1 MEDLIFV
8 KKLRGGSFEA
18 KSIAKMRNSRNIL
31 IRNKVRKELNE
42 INRNY
47 TKLGI
52 VSREKEE
59 RLEGVAKSFRI

>member
-1 MEDLIFV
+1 M
-8 KKLRGGSFEA
+8 KLVEINWS
-18 KSIAKMRNSRNIL
+18 
-31 IRNKVRKELNE
+31 KELHE

-59 RLEGVAKSFRI
+59 RLEGVAKVSEYNRYNQSFRY